1 MPRAKPARDLAHGG
15 SVSAVLR
22 DGARVEIRRLRPSD
36 APVLRSAFEHLS
48 EESRRLRFISPK
60 DHLSERE
67 LLYLTDVDGHFHEAL
82 AASDPHTG
90 EGLGVARFIRLQDEP
105 QVAEV
110 AVTVVDE
117 WQHRGL
123 GTLLLERLVERARSE
138 GITHFSA
145 LIASDNTAMLDLL
158 RRAGAEIEPV
168 AGGDGVVE
176 YRTLLGEPGLA
187 ADLRHALRSAADG
200 TLRVPTR
207 LRELLVGLA
216 RQLRL

>member
-1 MPRAKPARDLAHGG
+1 VTRARTAHDLAHGG

-22 DGARVEIRRLRPSD
+22 DGARIEIRRLRPSD

-48 EESRRLRFISPK
+48 AESRRLRFISSK
-60 DHLSERE
+60 DQLSERE
-67 LLYLTDVDGHFHEAL
+67 LRYLTDVDGHFHEAL
-82 AASDPHTG
+82 AASDPRTG

-105 QVAEV
+105 HVAEV
-110 AVTVVDE
+110 AVTVIDE

-145 LIASDNTAMLDLL
+145 LISSDNTAMLELL
-158 RRAGAEIEPV
+158 RVAGAEIEPV
-168 AGGDGVVE
+168 AGGAGVLE
-176 YRTLLGEPGLA
+176 YRTLLADPGLA
-187 ADLRHALRSAADG
+187 VDLRDALRSAADG

-207 LRELLVGLA
+207 LRELLVALA